1 MDHHIDY
8 DRHLLRDVI
17 ITLLF
22 FDERIDP
29 SKFSLST
36 ILSFGSDLVFNHE
49 LLCLI
54 IEKGYVDIVFS
65 ANDRSS
71 VFSGEILTFL
81 LQNIKSF
88 EIINAIY
95 VYVYFLINPRGK
107 YPLKVSVIIKQR
119 QNIVKELF
127 EVFRDE
133 NVNPYITIK
142 ITMLFNT
149 LIYLEQD
156 QLKTITALVNKN
168 IIDVIVNKL
177 NSNNLNLILGLSYLL
192 KALTNKIEASNVK
205 SSFTKNIDSLIK
217 NVTKLIQLN
226 KYFRNSML
234 VDNLIKIHINFLSK
248 GNDSQKFYLVDIK
261 NAADKQKSLVGTLMH
276 LFFENVFP
284 EESFV
289 KSDGKMN
296 ELKSKFRADI
306 NILLFFQCLIKN
318 NKQMKIAFK
327 DKIEL
332 DFFCSGVNANGN
344 FSVFEP
350 KNFNNNMQ
358 ANNNNNNNEDLE
370 GNNINNNLN
379 TQNNKNANAKNNNK
393 INFFTSM
400 NTNANNNNNT
410 INNNNNNINLAQA
423 NSYNKNESV
432 FSSTKF
438 NNKIKKINNIIK
450 NKIIIQ
456 SSEHNAFQTLVKK
469 YRLDFIVNFYQL
481 VSNIVEFCFYLL
493 NDEDTDH
500 KKTDNSNSYVF
511 SLKELCATIGDL
523 LKSVPHAVYHF
534 DASDNFSKP
543 VLDRLVQAHE
553 ALNRHIEG
561 QGEN

>member
-1 MDHHIDY
+1 MAKLLDLMDHHIDY
-8 DRHLLRDVI
+8 DNHLLRDVV

-22 FDERIDP
+22 FDERIDS

-36 ILSFGSDLVFNHE
+36 IISLGSDLVFNHD

-65 ANDRSS
+65 TNDRSS

-88 EIINAIY
+88 EIINAVY
-95 VYVYFLINPRGK
+95 VYVYYLINPKGK
-107 YPLKVSVIIKQR
+107 YPDKVNVIIKQR
-119 QNIVKELF
+119 QNIIKELF

-133 NVNPYITIK
+133 NVNPNIIIK

-168 IIDVIVNKL
+168 IVDVIVNKL

-226 KYFRNSML
+226 KYFRNSIL
-234 VDNLIKIHINFLSK
+234 VDNLIRIHINFLSK
-248 GNDSQKFYLVDIK
+248 GNDSQKFYLMDIK
-261 NAADKQKSLVGTLMH
+261 NAADKQKSLVGTLML

-284 EESFV
+284 EENFV
-289 KSDGKMN
+289 KSDAKMN
-296 ELKSKFRADI
+296 ELKNKFKADI
-306 NILLFFQCLIKN
+306 NILMFFQCLIKN

-332 DFFCSGVNANGN
+332 DFFCSGVNGNAN
-344 FSVFEP
+344 FSAVEP
-350 KNFNNNMQ
+350 KNIPQ
-358 ANNNNNNNEDLE
+358 
-370 GNNINNNLN
+370 
-379 TQNNKNANAKNNNK
+379 
-393 INFFTSM
+393 
-400 NTNANNNNNT
+400 
-410 INNNNNNINLAQA
+410 NNNNNINEDLDANNNNNLNTENNKNAANTKNINNNKTNFFTGANTQAINHNNNNMNLA
-423 NSYNKNESV
+423 NINNNKNESV

-438 NNKIKKINNIIK
+438 NNKIKKINNLIK
-450 NKIIIQ
+450 NKFIIQ
-456 SSEHNAFQTLVKK
+456 SSEQNAFQTLVRKF
-469 YRLDFIVNFYQL
+469 RLDFIVSFYQL
-481 VSNIVEFCFYLL
+481 LSNIVEFCFYLL

-500 KKTDNSNSYVF
+500 KKSDNSSSYVF
-511 SLKELCATIGDL
+511 NLKELCATLGDL
-523 LKSVPHAVYHF
+523 IKSVPHAMFHF
-534 DASDNFSKP
+534 DANDNFSKP
-543 VLDRLVQAHE
+543 ALDRLVQAHE